1 MRVQRQAGFEMS
13 ISARNDG
20 TIEAVYI
27 LVRDDKAARTKEI
40 VEDVLLADYNSRG
53 QLVGIEIL
61 APVKI
66 AKITMLVD
74 ESRRRPFR
82 RFVRDRAPKE
92 LVLT

>member
-1 MRVQRQAGFEMS
+1 MS

-27 LVRDDKAARTKEI
+27 LVRDNKAARTKEI

-66 AKITMLVD
+66 AKIAMLV
-74 ESRRRPFR
+74 EEPRRRPFR
-82 RFVRDRAPKE
+82 RFVRDRAPEE
-92 LVLT
+92 LVLA

>member
-1 MRVQRQAGFEMS
+1 MS

-27 LVRDDKAARTKEI
+27 LVRDNKAARTKEI

-74 ESRRRPFR
+74 EPRRRPFR
-82 RFVRDRAPKE
+82 RFVRDRAPEE
-92 LVLT
+92 LVLA